1 MDRPGA
7 ALYRCTLFPSLIKL
21 KSGKVVSATS
31 FFFSFGRER
40 ENVQVPT
47 KYYSL
52 DLHPVSF
59 VIAYSITDSSVDM
72 LVGFNHVFYST
83 EVGETTCSGYTY
95 PCIQWLRYGLRGL
108 DNK

>member
-7 ALYRCTLFPSLIKL
+7 ALFRCTLFPSLIKL

-31 FFFSFGRER
+31 FFFFWKGKGGRSSS
-40 ENVQVPT
+40 NQVPPIGLA
-47 KYYSL
+47 S
-52 DLHPVSF
+52 VFF
-59 VIAYSITDSSVDM
+59 VIAYSITDSSAVDM
-72 LVGFNHVFYST
+72 VVGFNHVFYST